1 MSHSRPIPA
10 ASVSP
15 YPLHPA
21 PISSEERSGSSEVS
35 AKETN
40 IAVSTSG
47 RTIGITAGA
56 LAIGSAAIAAALI
69 FYNRTTK
76 ATPVVTRRGQS
87 SRTVPKRAQ
96 PK

>member
-21 PISSEERSGSSEVS
+21 PISSEERSGSSDVS
-35 AKETN
+35 AEGTN
-40 IAVSTSG
+40 IGVSASG
-47 RTIGITAGA
+47 KTIGITAGA

-69 FYNRTTK
+69 LFNRTAK
-76 ATPVVTRRGQS
+76 ATPVVTRRGQL
-87 SRTVPKRAQ
+87 SRTVPKRTQ